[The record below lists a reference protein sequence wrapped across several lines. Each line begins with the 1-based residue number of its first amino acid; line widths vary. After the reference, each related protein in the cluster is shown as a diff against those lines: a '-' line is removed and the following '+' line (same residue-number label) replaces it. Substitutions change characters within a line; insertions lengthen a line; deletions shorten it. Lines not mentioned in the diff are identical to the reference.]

1 MPKSKLSEIISHN
14 DRTEYSKNIV
24 YNISHEMLVRGIKIK
39 DLAKKSAIAES
50 TLRLRLDSPNT
61 FKLGEIISVAE
72 ALKMSPYQ
80 LIAGKLTYQ
89 EEVVK

>member
-1 MPKSKLSEIISHN
+1 MPKSKLSEIISHD
-14 DRTEYSKNIV
+14 DRTEYAKNIV

-80 LIAGKLTYQ
+80 LIAGKLEYK